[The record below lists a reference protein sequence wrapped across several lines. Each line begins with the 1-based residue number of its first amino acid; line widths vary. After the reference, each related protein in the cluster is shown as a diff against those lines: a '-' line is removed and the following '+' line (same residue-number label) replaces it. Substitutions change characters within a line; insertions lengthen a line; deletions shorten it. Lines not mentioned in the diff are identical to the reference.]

1 MASILND
8 NVDLNPTLVEAGCKV
23 TVVLMAHSAYNYLH
37 SAKWPG
43 CIKDYISAGGTMI
56 SLKDFQKHMSMFEC
70 QFREKISELHIDNF
84 ETELITFL
92 NGCFGDIKVT
102 STPESPNLY
111 YGYDY
116 KDRIVIIVS
125 VNTSVA

>member
-8 NVDLNPTLVEAGCKV
+8 NIDFNPTLAEAGCKV
-23 TVVLMAHSAYNYLH
+23 TVVLMGRIAYNYLY

-70 QFREKISELHIDNF
+70 QFREEIFGLHIDSF
-84 ETELITFL
+84 EAELTTFL
-92 NGCFGDIKVT
+92 NGCFGDIKVI
-102 STPESPNLY
+102 STPESHNLY
-111 YGYDY
+111 YGYDN
-116 KDRIVIIVS
+116 KDQIVIIVS
-125 VNTSVA
+125 VNASVA